1 MIGLQP
7 LLAFAETA
15 KRGNFA
21 QASREL
27 GCSPSSL
34 AKAVRRLEALLGV
47 RLFHRTTRSVTLTDD
62 GRRLFARCQRVL
74 AELELLQNEASG
86 VSAEPSGTLRI
97 DMPVALGRLV
107 VLPLLAQLAERYP
120 QVSIDARLTDRYVD
134 LIKEGID
141 VAIRTG
147 TLDDSS
153 LVARPFGQQEIVL
166 VGAPSY
172 VARVGMPRDI
182 SDLAK
187 HTAVL
192 FRIPSTG
199 KLRQLQLR
207 SRDREVR
214 VLPQSRICVDDGD
227 AIVRAAI
234 LGMGIGQVP
243 HYMVVEPIA
252 RGELVELLP
261 SLRPAASPIAAVMP
275 TARLV
280 PARVRVFLDLVASSA
295 RAIPEAPRVP
305 AALRSARR
313 TPHRARM
320 AP

>member
-34 AKAVRRLEALLGV
+34 AKAVRRLEAFLGV

-74 AELELLQNEASG
+74 AELELLHDEASG
-86 VSAEPSGTLRI
+86 VRAAPSGTLRI

-107 VLPLLAQLAERYP
+107 VLPLLARLAGRHPQLA
-120 QVSIDARLTDRYVD
+120 IDARLTDRYVD
-134 LIKEGID
+134 LVKEGID

-153 LVARPFGQQEIVL
+153 LVAHPFGQQELVL
-166 VGAPSY
+166 FGAPSY
-172 VARVGMPRDI
+172 LARAGIPRDVAE
-182 SDLAK
+182 LAK

-192 FRIPSTG
+192 FRVPSTG
-199 KLRQLQLR
+199 KHRQFQLR
-207 SRDREVR
+207 SHDREVSI
-214 VLPQSRICVDDGD
+214 LPRSRICVDDGD

-261 SLRPAASPIAAVMP
+261 TFRPAPSPIAAVMP

-280 PARVRVFLDLVASSA
+280 PARVRAFLDLIADSA
-295 RAIPEAPRVP
+295 DAIPRPPLMSADLQRRRSSK
-305 AALRSARR
+305 LR
-313 TPHRARM
+313 RAK
-320 AP
+320 PQ